1 MSAVHGIHDDVWE
14 RLSALLEGELSAD
27 DARELEDQIA
37 RDPTLQAAYR
47 EVRRVSGL
55 LRAQGPV
62 AAPAGF
68 AARVLSAVAEEPWVA
83 PPTRWAWPRF
93 ESALLVA
100 AAAAVLW
107 IAVPRIGTDH
117 ALATAGTAAPDR
129 GAVGAS
135 AAGAPLVLDGKMGAS
150 PDAGEATDPVRYA
163 ASFRYSV
170 RRDTPDALLDLARL
184 ASRFGGELRMANGRP
199 LDPAA
204 PVTGRALVLRVPA
217 ERLAE
222 LDAAIRGLAPGVHA
236 SGLAT
241 AEGDA
246 LEVTVSVLLP

>member
-1 MSAVHGIHDDVWE
+1 MNAVHGIHDEVWE
-14 RLSALLEGELSAD
+14 RLSALLEGELSTD
-27 DARELEDQIA
+27 EARELEDQIA
-37 RDPTLQAAYR
+37 RDPTLQEAYR

-68 AARVLSAVAEEPWVA
+68 AARVMTAVADEPLPVA
-83 PPTRWAWPRF
+83 APRWTWPRA

-107 IAVPRIGTDH
+107 MAAPRLGTD
-117 ALATAGTAAPDR
+117 AVRATVATPSEAV
-129 GAVGAS
+129 AVGAPG
-135 AAGAPLVLDGKMGAS
+135 AGAPMVLDGKMGAS
-150 PDAGEATDPVRYA
+150 PDAGAATDPVRYA

-184 ASRFGGELRMANGRP
+184 AARFGGELRMANGRP

-217 ERLAE
+217 DRLAE
-222 LDAAIRGLAPGVHA
+222 LDAAIRGLAPGVRA
-236 SGLAT
+236 SGLAA
-241 AEGDA
+241 AEADA
-246 LEVTVSVLLP
+246 LDVTVSVLLP

>member
-1 MSAVHGIHDDVWE
+1 MNGIHDDVWV
-14 RLSALLEGELSAD
+14 RLSALLEGELSSEE
-27 DARELEDQIA
+27 ARDLEDMIA
-37 RDPTLQAAYR
+37 RDPTLQEAYR
-47 EVRRVSGL
+47 EIRRVSGL

-62 AAPAGF
+62 AAPPGF
-68 AARVLSAVAEEPWVA
+68 AARVLAAVADEPMVPAAAGW
-83 PPTRWAWPRF
+83 RWPRL

-107 IAVPRIGTDH
+107 MAVPRVGADS
-117 ALATAGTAAPDR
+117 ALATGGGAGVDEV
-129 GAVGAS
+129 AVGRPAT
-135 AAGAPLVLDGKMGAS
+135 AQPVVLDGKMGAS
-150 PDAGEATDPVRYA
+150 PDASEATDPVRYA

-184 ASRFGGELRMANGRP
+184 AARFGGELRMANGRP

-217 ERLAE
+217 DHLAE

-236 SGLAT
+236 SGSAP
-241 AEGDA
+241 ADA
-246 LEVTVSVLLP
+246 GTLEVTVSVLLP